1 MNVLD
6 LDSIVSNCNESV
18 LTPLF
23 SQNTPFCP
31 ADSKGRTK
39 RINHT
44 SERLS

>member
-6 LDSIVSNCNESV
+6 LDSIVSDCDESV
-18 LTPLF
+18 ITPLS
-23 SQNTPFCP
+23 SQNTPFYP